1 MSLCAGQG
9 LGTAARGQALGCR
22 RAGISSSPTA
32 VFPSPAIA
40 LPLPGPLCSPTQLL
54 SPKQV
59 LSPALSVAEMKDE
72 LICSCRD
79 ASPGFL
85 RSVSAMI
92 LLLQNSLALCF
103 PSHLLRKERGYQ
115 IRGRAGPSSRQAD
128 PVLPI
133 RAPLPSHSHPTEML
147 VPSPALRCSLLCR
160 QLPLFIL
167 CPPGGF
173 CSTPAPMP
181 VPWLEGVGA
190 DLRRDHPVSAGEQAV
205 RLHTTLCCFGFCLN
219 CSTPFPVSSLSI

>member
-1 MSLCAGQG
+1 VSLCAGQG

-59 LSPALSVAEMKDE
+59 LAPALSVAEMKDE

-85 RSVSAMI
+85 RSVSATI

-133 RAPLPSHSHPTEML
+133 RAPFAQPQPPHRDAGAFPCSSLQPLVQAAAFIHSL
-147 VPSPALRCSLLCR
+147 
-160 QLPLFIL
+160 
-167 CPPGGF
+167 PPGGVLQHP
-173 CSTPAPMP
+173 STHACAPAGGC
-181 VPWLEGVGA
+181 WGG
-190 DLRRDHPVSAGEQAV
+190 SA
-205 RLHTTLCCFGFCLN
+205 
-219 CSTPFPVSSLSI
+219 